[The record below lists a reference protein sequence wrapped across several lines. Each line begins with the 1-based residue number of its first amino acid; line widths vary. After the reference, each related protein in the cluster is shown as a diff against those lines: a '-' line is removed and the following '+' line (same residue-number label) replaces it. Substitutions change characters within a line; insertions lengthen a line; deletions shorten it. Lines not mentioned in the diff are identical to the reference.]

1 MTLKAMPAF
10 AALVCIASATVGC
23 HAESDH
29 SASAQSATLTPSGS
43 SSTTRSA
50 SAASGKHAVATEYAK
65 PGFTTFVED
74 GRLWIFKDGSKE
86 LAAFEK
92 SGELAKHVVIP
103 GQGPDGMTVKAPDRD
118 VVLDYMCAKPGFIAM
133 SMDGRVWIFEE
144 GSKEYEQFRSHG
156 ELAKHI
162 VRPGVGPMRSTLRAP
177 DTATL
182 DSWMFSKPGFVTI
195 VEDGRLWIF
204 RDGSKELADFQKSG
218 ELAKHIVRPG
228 AGPNRMTVKAP
239 DAATAD
245 AYLAMAN

>member
-1 MTLKAMPAF
+1 M
-10 AALVCIASATVGC
+10 
-23 HAESDH
+23 
-29 SASAQSATLTPSGS
+29 
-43 SSTTRSA
+43 
-50 SAASGKHAVATEYAK
+50 
-65 PGFTTFVED
+65 ED
-74 GRLWIFKDGSKE
+74 GRLWIFVDGSKE

-103 GQGPDGMTVKAPDRD
+103 RSGPNGMTVKAPDRD
-118 VVLDYMCAKPGFIAM
+118 VVLEYMCAKPGFIAM
-133 SMDGRVWIFEE
+133 AMDGRVWIFED

-162 VRPGVGPMRSTLRAP
+162 VRPAAGPMRSTLRAP
-177 DTATL
+177 DAATL
-182 DSWMFSKPGFVTI
+182 DAWAFSKPGFVTI

-204 RDGSKELADFQKSG
+204 RDGSKELADFQKHG

>member
-1 MTLKAMPAF
+1 MTLKAVPAF
-10 AALVCIASATVGC
+10 AALALVASATVGC
-23 HAESDH
+23 QADSDQSSSGQ
-29 SASAQSATLTPSGS
+29 SASLS
-43 SSTTRSA
+43 SSNSTATR
-50 SAASGKHAVATEYAK
+50 AATPAGNKHIVATQFVK
-65 PGFTTFVED
+65 PGFVTFVED

-103 GQGPDGMTVKAPDRD
+103 GQGPHGMTVKAPDRD
-118 VVLDYMCAKPGFIAM
+118 VVLEYMCAKPGFVAM
-133 SMDGRVWIFEE
+133 AMDGRVWIFED
-144 GSKEYEQFRSHG
+144 GSKSFEEFRSNG

-162 VRPGVGPMRSTLRAP
+162 VRPGAGPMRSTLRAP
-177 DTATL
+177 DAATL
-182 DSWMFSKPGFVTI
+182 DAWAFSQPGFVTI

-204 RDGSKELADFQKSG
+204 RADSKELAEYRKSG

>member
-1 MTLKAMPAF
+1 MTLKAVPAF
-10 AALVCIASATVGC
+10 AALVCFASATVGC
-23 HAESDH
+23 HAESD
-29 SASAQSATLTPSGS
+29 SSQSATLTSSGS
-43 SSTTRSA
+43 SSTTARSA
-50 SAASGKHAVATEYAK
+50 STSSSKHTVATQYAK
-65 PGFTTFVED
+65 PGFVTFVED

-103 GQGPDGMTVKAPDRD
+103 GQGPNGMTVKAPDRD
-118 VVLDYMCAKPGFIAM
+118 IVLDYMCAKPGFIAM
-133 SMDGRVWIFEE
+133 AMDGRVWIFEE

-162 VRPGVGPMRSTLRAP
+162 VRPGAGPMRSTLRAP
-177 DTATL
+177 DAATIE
-182 DSWMFSKPGFVTI
+182 SWMYSKPGFVTI

-228 AGPNRMTVKAP
+228 VGPNRMTVKGP
-239 DAATAD
+239 DAATVD